1 MSISRD
7 EVRHVAR
14 LARLALTEDEER
26 RMTEQLSSILEYI
39 EKLNELD
46 TGDIEPTYHAVEMT
60 NVLRDDEVRPSYP
73 LDEVLKNAPD
83 RQGPF
88 FIVPR
93 IIE

>member
-7 EVRHVAR
+7 EVKHVAR